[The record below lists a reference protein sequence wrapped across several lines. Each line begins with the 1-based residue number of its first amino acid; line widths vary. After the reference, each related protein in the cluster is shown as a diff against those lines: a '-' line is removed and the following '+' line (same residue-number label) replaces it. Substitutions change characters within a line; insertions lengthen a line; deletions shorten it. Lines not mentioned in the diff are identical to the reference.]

1 MRLDVLM
8 AGIELR
14 LWLPF
19 LSKILPNS
27 PVLAWLR
34 TAGDNDGLRAYNAL
48 KAAAAAAFVCLPPDE
63 LDSLTRNL

>member
-14 LWLPF
+14 LWLPL

-27 PVLAWLR
+27 PVLARLR
-34 TAGDNDGLRAYNAL
+34 TAGDNDGLA
-48 KAAAAAAFVCLPPDE
+48 
-63 LDSLTRNL
+63 NLQCPKGRSRCGFCAPTAR